1 VLHRTGSNRISSLIL
16 PALQADPGLDLPIL
30 HIHLQLLQLDRIQL
44 PILSRL
50 LMPIPNT
57 MPMPMP
63 MPMPVRMRMRQQRQ
77 HKPIQRRITRFSR
90 AGIDAGKVLAARQAL
105 FAVAERAYINL
116 AGTIAIATTVV
127 VTVAVGMGVGLGVV
141 VGVSVILGVAVAVVV
156 VVQVHAVCPD
166 IRRVALVIV
175 ATGGMW
181 NLQIRARDVV
191 DAVHAWIAVVRRM
204 RQVSVQWYAII
215 RLKEIVP
222 DGEVLLPVHFRRGG
236 RRWRG
241 WAFPRW

>member
-1 VLHRTGSNRISSLIL
+1 MMMLMVL
-16 PALQADPGLDLPIL
+16 
-30 HIHLQLLQLDRIQL
+30 
-44 PILSRL
+44 
-50 LMPIPNT
+50 
-57 MPMPMP
+57 
-63 MPMPVRMRMRQQRQ
+63 RMRMRQQRQ
-77 HKPIQRRITRFSR
+77 HEPIQRRIARFIR

-105 FAVAERAYINL
+105 FAVAEGANVGL
-116 AGTIAIATTVV
+116 GGAVATAVV
-127 VTVAVGMGVGLGVV
+127 VTVALGVGVGMAVGVV
-141 VGVSVILGVAVAVVV
+141 VILVMAVAVVV
-156 VVQVHAVCPD
+156 HVHVVCPD

-204 RQVSVQWYAII
+204 RYVSVQWYAII